1 MNLVDNIVELDEE
14 NYKTTGD
21 IFIESFE
28 MSYIHFHKF
37 NASHIVGKSDEVPYY
52 KFNGEELLPLN
63 DGDVLNGESIIRESQ
78 FKYVKMFKSMLLTP
92 REYGRIGFTSDTV
105 LYKNITNK
113 LLELANG
120 DKYFQLETS
129 RFRMNREEIRIE
141 SIRVKLVDVD
151 ATIQKWRS
159 NPVILID
166 GNIPTRVSAS
176 EFYVIIEADVVD
188 NGLVRIGDETY
199 QID

>member
-1 MNLVDNIVELDEE
+1 MNLVDNIIEFDEE
-14 NYKTTGD
+14 NYRTTGD

-28 MSYIHFHKF
+28 MSYKHFHKF
-37 NASHIVGKSDEVPYY
+37 NTSHIVGKSDEVPYY

-92 REYGRIGFTSDTV
+92 REYGRIGFTSDAV

-141 SIRVKLVDVD
+141 SIRVELVDVD

-166 GNIPTRVSAS
+166 GNIPTIVSAS
-176 EFYVIIEADVVD
+176 EFYVTIEADVVD